1 MRGPQLEDGYTR
13 IANEILEAIA
23 RFTINATQFR
33 ILMVIWRYT
42 YGFNRKSSELS
53 QSFIAEATGL
63 HKKQVQREL
72 NELIK
77 MNIIKVEKE
86 ASFSSP
92 RVLKFNKYYQ
102 SWEGAN
108 QLPPNEIDTCRG
120 SELVTSPGNDLATSP
135 GSELVTQERQYKDN
149 IKDIEE
155 DEEERVP
162 SLEISDKVPSLCQE
176 EDDPVLE
183 FLNQVSSYYTT
194 LTGRL
199 TSPNDEVAITD
210 IAKHTND
217 FELVKEAMDKTF
229 KNYKP
234 RYKGDKIRGFKYFV
248 PGILE
253 QIAIEKERQKRREVK
268 VANGNDFLGT
278 ETERTPKFDKSKF
291 LYQGNG

>member
-1 MRGPQLEDGYTR
+1 MHKGRDSMRGPQLEDGYTR

-23 RFTINATQFR
+23 RFPINATQFR

-53 QSFIAEATGL
+53 QSFITKATGL

-72 NELIK
+72 NALIK

-120 SELVTSPGNDLATSP
+120 SELVTSPG
-135 GSELVTQERQYKDN
+135 SELVTQQRQYKDN

-162 SLEISDKVPSLCQE
+162 SLEKSDKVPSLCQE
-176 EDDPVLE
+176 NDPVLD
-183 FLNQVSSYYTT
+183 FMNKVSSYYTS
-194 LTGRL
+194 LTGRF

>member
-23 RFTINATQFR
+23 RFPINATQFR

-72 NELIK
+72 NALIK

-108 QLPPNEIDTCRG
+108 QLPPSETDTHTG
-120 SELVTSPGNDLATSP
+120 SELVTSP
-135 GSELVTQERQYKDN
+135 GSELVTQERQYKDI

-199 TSPNDEVAITD
+199 TSPNDEVVITD
-210 IAKHTND
+210 ISKHTTN
-217 FELVKEAMDKTF
+217 FEIVKEAMDNTF
-229 KNYKP
+229 RNYKP
-234 RYKGDKIRGFKYFV
+234 RYKGDKIRSFRYFV
-248 PGILE
+248 PAILE

-268 VANGNDFLGT
+268 VANGNEFLGT
-278 ETERTPKFDKSKF
+278 ETERAPKFDKSKF
-291 LYQGNG
+291 LYKGG

>member
-1 MRGPQLEDGYTR
+1 MHKGRDSMRGPQLEDGYTR

-23 RFTINATQFR
+23 RFPINATQFR

-120 SELVTSPGNDLATSP
+120 SELVTSPG
-135 GSELVTQERQYKDN
+135 SELVTQQRQYKDN

-162 SLEISDKVPSLCQE
+162 PPEKSDKVPSLCQE
-176 EDDPVLE
+176 NDPVLA
-183 FLNQVSSYYTT
+183 FMNQVSSYYTT

-199 TSPNDEVAITD
+199 TSPNDEVAITE
-210 IAKHTND
+210 IAKHTTN
-217 FELVKEAMDKTF
+217 FQIVKEAMDKTF

-234 RYKGDKIRGFKYFV
+234 RYKGDKIRGFRYFV

-253 QIAIEKERQKRREVK
+253 RITIEKERQKRREVK
-268 VANGNDFLGT
+268 VANGNEFLGT

-291 LYQGNG
+291 LYQGG